1 MSSFSKYRK
10 ELRKQLKEEQK
21 GMMVVEAV
29 ITFTV
34 FLMVVIAIIY
44 LINVF
49 VIHNKIQFA
58 MNTAAHELA
67 SYSYLYQALG
77 IRGAEQQIASDGA
90 SYTGPIDDT
99 ATQVVDTL
107 NKIQTLSGDISGTA
121 ESVKQLEV
129 SQESISNAYNSAK
142 QTYEDGMATVESTKN
157 SVQQVTDLFS
167 DPQSLLVGVI
177 YMGASGASYAVKSV
191 GAQAA
196 ASVLTKQHLG
206 SNADEILRAYGVK
219 DGASG
224 LDFSGSTMYCDEDKK
239 MIDFVVQYDIDM
251 SFIRF
256 VVPKDIHVV
265 QRVTVPA
272 WLDGDGRTYNS

>member
-10 ELRKQLKEEQK
+10 ELRRQLKEEQK

-49 VIHNKIQFA
+49 IIHNKIQFA

-67 SYSYLYQALG
+67 SYSYIYQALG
-77 IRGAEQQIASDGA
+77 IRGAEQQIDADGKP
-90 SYTGPIDDT
+90 YDT

-107 NKIQTLSGDISGTA
+107 NKIQTLSKSVSNTA
-121 ESVKQLEV
+121 TAVKQLEV
-129 SQESISNAYNSAK
+129 SQDSIKDAYNSAK
-142 QTYEDGMATVESTKN
+142 QTYEDGKATVESTKK

-177 YMGASGASYAVKSV
+177 YMGASGA
-191 GAQAA
+191 QAA

-206 SNADEILRAYGVK
+206 DNADEVLRAYGVK

-224 LDFSGSTMYCDEDKK
+224 LDFSGSTMYCDKDKK

-256 VVPKDIHVV
+256 VMPKDIHVV

-272 WLDGDGRTYNS
+272 WLDGDGRTYKP

>member
-1 MSSFSKYRK
+1 
-10 ELRKQLKEEQK
+10 
-21 GMMVVEAV
+21 MMVVEAV

-49 VIHNKIQFA
+49 IIHNKIQFA

-67 SYSYLYQALG
+67 SYSYIYQALG
-77 IRGAEQQIASDGA
+77 IRGAEQQIDADGKP
-90 SYTGPIDDT
+90 YTTPIDDT

-107 NKIQTLSGDISGTA
+107 NKIQTLSKSVSNTA
-121 ESVKQLEV
+121 TAVKQLEV
-129 SQESISNAYNSAK
+129 SQDSIKDAYNSAK
-142 QTYEDGMATVESTKN
+142 QTYEDGKATVESTKK

-196 ASVLTKQHLG
+196 AV
-206 SNADEILRAYGVK
+206 
-219 DGASG
+219 
-224 LDFSGSTMYCDEDKK
+224 F
-239 MIDFVVQYDIDM
+239 
-251 SFIRF
+251 
-256 VVPKDIHVV
+256 
-265 QRVTVPA
+265 
-272 WLDGDGRTYNS
+272 

>member
-1 MSSFSKYRK
+1 
-10 ELRKQLKEEQK
+10 
-21 GMMVVEAV
+21 
-29 ITFTV
+29 
-34 FLMVVIAIIY
+34 
-44 LINVF
+44 
-49 VIHNKIQFA
+49 

-272 WLDGDGRTYNS
+272 WLDGDGRTYNP

>member
-1 MSSFSKYRK
+1 MNSFSKYHK
-10 ELRKQLKEEQK
+10 KLRKQLKEEQK

-49 VIHNKIQFA
+49 IVHNKIQFA

-90 SYTGPIDDT
+90 AYTVPIDDT

-107 NKIQTLSGDISGTA
+107 NKIQTLTGDISGTA

-129 SQESISNAYNSAK
+129 SQESITNAYNSAK
-142 QTYEDGMATVESTKN
+142 QTYEDGKATVESTKK

-206 SNADEILRAYGVK
+206 SDADAVLRAYGVK
-219 DGASG
+219 DGAAG
-224 LDFSGSTMYCDEDKK
+224 LDFSGSTMYCDKNKK

-251 SFIRF
+251 SFIGF

-272 WLDGDGRTYNS
+272 WLDGDGRTYQP

>member
-29 ITFTV
+29 ITFTI
-34 FLMVVIAIIY
+34 FIMVVIAIIY

-265 QRVTVPA
+265 
-272 WLDGDGRTYNS
+272 

>member
-1 MSSFSKYRK
+1 MQEQQRLSKS
-10 ELRKQLKEEQK
+10 
-21 GMMVVEAV
+21 VS
-29 ITFTV
+29 
-34 FLMVVIAIIY
+34 
-44 LINVF
+44 
-49 VIHNKIQFA
+49 
-58 MNTAAHELA
+58 NTA
-67 SYSYLYQALG
+67 
-77 IRGAEQQIASDGA
+77 
-90 SYTGPIDDT
+90 T
-99 ATQVVDTL
+99 A
-107 NKIQTLSGDISGTA
+107 
-121 ESVKQLEV
+121 VKQLEV
-129 SQESISNAYNSAK
+129 SQDSIKDAYNSAK
-142 QTYEDGMATVESTKN
+142 QTYEDSKATVESTKK

-206 SNADEILRAYGVK
+206 DNADEVLRAYGVK

-224 LDFSGSTMYCDEDKK
+224 LDFSGSTMYCDKDKK

-256 VVPKDIHVV
+256 VMPKDIHVV

-272 WLDGDGRTYNS
+272 WLDGDGRTYKP

>member
-1 MSSFSKYRK
+1 MNSFSKYHK
-10 ELRKQLKEEQK
+10 KLRKQLKEEQK

-49 VIHNKIQFA
+49 IVHNKIQFA

-90 SYTGPIDDT
+90 LYTAPIDDT

-107 NKIQTLSGDISGTA
+107 NKIQTLTGDISGTA

-129 SQESISNAYNSAK
+129 SQESITNAYNSAK
-142 QTYEDGMATVESTKN
+142 QTYEDGKATVESTKK

-206 SNADEILRAYGVK
+206 SDADAVLRAYGVK
-219 DGASG
+219 DGTAG
-224 LDFSGSTMYCDEDKK
+224 LDFSGSTMYCDKDKK

-251 SFIRF
+251 SFIGF

-272 WLDGDGRTYNS
+272 WLDGDGRTYQP

>member
-1 MSSFSKYRK
+1 
-10 ELRKQLKEEQK
+10 
-21 GMMVVEAV
+21 MMVVEAV
-29 ITFTV
+29 ITLTV

-49 VIHNKIQFA
+49 IVHNKIQFA
-58 MNTAAHELA
+58 MNTVAHELA

-90 SYTGPIDDT
+90 SYTAPIDDT

-107 NKIQTLSGDISGTA
+107 NKIQTLTGDISGTA

-129 SQESISNAYNSAK
+129 SQESITNAYNSAK
-142 QTYEDGMATVESTKN
+142 QTYEDGKATVESTKK

-206 SNADEILRAYGVK
+206 SDADAVLRAYGVK
-219 DGASG
+219 DGTAG
-224 LDFSGSTMYCDEDKK
+224 LDFSGSTMYCDKDKK

-251 SFIRF
+251 SFIGF

-272 WLDGDGRTYNS
+272 WLDGDGRTYQP

>member
-1 MSSFSKYRK
+1 
-10 ELRKQLKEEQK
+10 
-21 GMMVVEAV
+21 MMVVEAV
-29 ITFTV
+29 FTFTV

-272 WLDGDGRTYNS
+272 WLDGDGRTYNP